1 MCDKAAG
8 KKELPWD
15 NVLTRFMIQE
25 VCDKVIFAESGLLS
39 FVPESFT
46 TQEIGEYITDKLPC
60 TLPSAPNF
68 YKTQK
73 KCENVVIKE
82 SFTTE
87 YILIAIR
94 LKKIVK
100 NTLKKC
106 VKSWF

>member
-25 VCDKVIFAESGLLS
+25 VCDKVVFAEPGLLS

-68 YKTQK
+68 FKTK
-73 KCENVVIKE
+73 KNVKM
-82 SFTTE
+82 
-87 YILIAIR
+87 LL
-94 LKKIVK
+94 LKNLLELNIFW
-100 NTLKKC
+100 LL
-106 VKSWF
+106 

>member
-25 VCDKVIFAESGLLS
+25 VCDKVVFAEPGLLS

-46 TQEIGEYITDKLPC
+46 TQEIREYITDKLPC

-68 YKTQK
+68 FKTKK

-82 SFTTE
+82 SFRTE
-87 YILIAIR
+87 YILIAIK

-100 NTLKKC
+100 NPP
-106 VKSWF
+106 